1 MAKLP
6 EQFNAED
13 VEPSVEFS
21 ILPAGEYIVE
31 IVDADLMQ
39 SDSGGQYVQ
48 VEYELIDCEKNGA
61 YVGRHYW
68 DRFNLVN
75 DNLTAVEIAQR
86 QFSSLCRA
94 IGKMIVDDTDEL
106 LNTPALGLKIK
117 VNKASKKQ
125 IDAGYPDDTNQT
137 VAWVKLQSGVQEPTT
152 PPAQPVTKRP
162 AKTAP
167 VKTRPVSTVA
177 KSSKPKPPWQK

>member
-6 EQFNAED
+6 EQFNAES

-21 ILPAGEYIVE
+21 VLSTGEYIVE
-31 IVDADLMQ
+31 IVDADLID
-39 SDSGGQYVQ
+39 SESGGQYVQ
-48 VEYELIDCEKNGA
+48 IEYELIDCEQNGA
-61 YVGRHYW
+61 YIGRHYW

-75 DNLTAVEIAQR
+75 NNLTAVEIAQR

-94 IGKMIVDDTDEL
+94 IDKMVVDDTDEL

-117 VNKASKKQ
+117 VKKASKKQ
-125 IDAGYPDDTNQT
+125 IDSDYPDDTNQT
-137 VAWVKLQSGVQEPTT
+137 VAWIKLQSGTQEPTAL
-152 PPAQPVTKRP
+152 PSAPVTKRP

-167 VKTRPVSTVA
+167 VQTRPATTTTV
-177 KSSKPKPPWQK
+177 KSKPPWQK